1 MEDTNI
7 RNRIKL
13 ISMFSKIIRF
23 CVGIVRLVVLSM
35 VSKVVLI
42 VVFHIFH
49 INNNNI
55 IQKSITKEGRVGERV
70 VDPNRRATGWID
82 EQKDGLQADR

>member
-7 RNRIKL
+7 SNRIKL

-23 CVGIVRLVVLSM
+23 CEGIVRLVALSM
-35 VSKVVLI
+35 VSK

-55 IQKSITKEGRVGERV
+55 IQKSITKVGRVGES
-70 VDPNRRATGWID
+70 PG
-82 EQKDGLQADR
+82 G